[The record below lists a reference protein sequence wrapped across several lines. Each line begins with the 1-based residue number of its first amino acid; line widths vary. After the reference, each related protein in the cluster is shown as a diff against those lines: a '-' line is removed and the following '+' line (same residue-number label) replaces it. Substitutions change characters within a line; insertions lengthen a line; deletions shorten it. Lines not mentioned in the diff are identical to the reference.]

1 MFTLKSPGPIR
12 RTRLSTVLGSVAL
25 CLGLAACQTPPAPAS
40 TVAAPVADYRGPIL
54 PIEQSERIPHLLKT
68 KTTKKVSIEGHTDNA
83 GALAPNQ
90 ALSLS
95 LARANSLV
103 KALTELGVPAER
115 LAAVGYAFNRPVA
128 SNATPDGRQLNRRV
142 EILILD
148 EKVETITQ
156 GEPANAFESAWD
168 KLKKMIEQGLVK
180 PVESKS

>member
-54 PIEQSERIPHLLKT
+54 PIEQSERIAHLLKT

-90 ALSLS
+90 ALS

-156 GEPANAFESAWD
+156 GESANAFESAWD